1 VLLLLLLLLQGFT
14 VADFLRA
21 IQDLVEREQQQQ

>member
-1 VLLLLLLLLQGFT
+1 LLLLLLLLLQGFT

>member
-1 VLLLLLLLLQGFT
+1 LHYMLLLQGFT

>member
-1 VLLLLLLLLQGFT
+1 MLLLLLLQGFT